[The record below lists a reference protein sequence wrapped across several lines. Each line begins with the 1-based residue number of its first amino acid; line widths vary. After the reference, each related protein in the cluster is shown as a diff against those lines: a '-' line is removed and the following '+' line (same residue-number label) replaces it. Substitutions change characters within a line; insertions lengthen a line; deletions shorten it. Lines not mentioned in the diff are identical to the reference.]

1 MSISLRDIL
10 FGFASPKEMTL
21 KNRILGFIELQRP
34 AVIAMGTPF
43 ALAGAVLAERQ
54 VSITW
59 QQIISQ
65 KLTPYVLGLI
75 SVWLL
80 IGAMHVINS
89 TIDVERDK
97 TKFPMRSLVTGLVKR
112 WEAAVYALA
121 MAGVALIV
129 TYLTFNL
136 AAAAVGLLV
145 LVLGTIYTAYTR
157 DNIGFLT
164 MTMIPAFLPIGG
176 WAAISTGTVLTL
188 LPWLIF
194 LFAVFH
200 QCAHII
206 ACEAHYPEAKAFI
219 VRPRPNIEAI
229 IYSLCIVVMSFIGL
243 SIYYYAN
250 LHWLFLVILSVLTI
264 YGLRS
269 ASYLKEPRTFE
280 RGAKAFVAIVNYG
293 LIFWL
298 SLSVLAG
305 I

>member
-1 MSISLRDIL
+1 MSVSLRDIL

-54 VSITW
+54 MSITW

-80 IGAMHVINS
+80 IGAMHAINS

-97 TKFPMRSLVTGLVKR
+97 TKFPMRSLVTGLIKR
-112 WEAAVYALA
+112 WEATVYGLA
-121 MAGVALIV
+121 MAGVALTV
-129 TYLTFNL
+129 TYLTFNW

-164 MTMIPAFLPIGG
+164 MTVIPAFLPIGG

-188 LPWLIF
+188 LPWLVF

-200 QCAHII
+200 QIAHII

-219 VRPRPNIEAI
+219 VRPRPNMEAI
-229 IYSLCIVVMSFIGL
+229 VYSLCIVVMFFIGV

-293 LIFWL
+293 LFFWL
-298 SLSVLAG
+298 SLSILAG